1 MAIVYVISLEKSIE
15 NIPNKL
21 QCTLSGWRSVWWYAL
36 MYAQPLSDISI
47 LFFANFQHLINLRPR
62 VAAKASI
69 RARTPK
75 SIIHLISIS
84 FKFNSHEE
92 SPAREV
98 NTYYLRVHI
107 FMCSTE
113 HIEIGLNWPK
123 LDRTTRHRWKS
134 SGSKR
139 SNFQKDSYWF
149 EVEQN
154 CILLRESSTNPLNYC
169 EWLLEIKFYL
179 TERTIRIT
187 TQFPAFSSMFLLLFY
202 FWW

>member
-1 MAIVYVISLEKSIE
+1 MK
-15 NIPNKL
+15 
-21 QCTLSGWRSVWWYAL
+21 Q
-36 MYAQPLSDISI
+36 
-47 LFFANFQHLINLRPR
+47 PR

-98 NTYYLRVHI
+98 NTSYLRVHI
-107 FMCSTE
+107 FMCSTK
-113 HIEIGLNWPK
+113 HIEIGLNCPK

-154 CILLRESSTNPLNYC
+154 CVLLRESSTNPFKLLWVTPWDKILFNWENYSYKNPIFRV
-169 EWLLEIKFYL
+169 LFHIFIIIL
-179 TERTIRIT
+179 
-187 TQFPAFSSMFLLLFY
+187 FLMIM
-202 FWW
+202 

>member
-1 MAIVYVISLEKSIE
+1 
-15 NIPNKL
+15 
-21 QCTLSGWRSVWWYAL
+21 

-47 LFFANFQHLINLRPR
+47 LFFANFQHLINLLITLYSQGYSYHILFYSQNVTQQKFETSKANSTIKKQRIFDRFKIKQPR

-92 SPAREV
+92 IPAREV

-123 LDRTTRHRWKS
+123 LDRTTRHQWKS

-154 CILLRESSTNPLNYC
+154 CVLLRESSTNPLNYC
-169 EWLLEIKFYL
+169 E
-179 TERTIRIT
+179 
-187 TQFPAFSSMFLLLFY
+187 
-202 FWW
+202 